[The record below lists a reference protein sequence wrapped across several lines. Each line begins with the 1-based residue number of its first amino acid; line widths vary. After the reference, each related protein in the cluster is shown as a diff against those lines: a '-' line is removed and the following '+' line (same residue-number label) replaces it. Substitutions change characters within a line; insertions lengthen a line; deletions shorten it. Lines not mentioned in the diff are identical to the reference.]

1 MVAAIDVTVIVL
13 NWNAAAE
20 TIACIDSVREN
31 LGVPLERLVVV
42 DNGSTDGSLALV
54 RAAFPGIPTL
64 EMIENLGFA
73 GACSMA
79 LSRELMRGTS
89 YVLLLNNDT
98 RAYRDFLSPILRYLE
113 ANPKVGVCGPI
124 ITDPRT
130 RLVQSAGVRLT
141 PHLLDSRILA
151 GGSLPANLERDSSPQ
166 RVDSLS
172 GSALVLRVSA
182 LRDIGLFDSQFFFY
196 EEETDLCVRA
206 RSHGYDVVLLPVA
219 GLHHAGSVTAGRLA
233 GFQEY
238 HRTRSRL
245 LLLRKH
251 HSPLFAYFATIAY
264 LVRQLI
270 IRTSQVAVRRRSW
283 DDLAAFLRA
292 VVTIPATRPHARP
305 EEARTLHPEA
315 G

>member
-1 MVAAIDVTVIVL
+1 MVAAIDLTVIVL
-13 NWNAAAE
+13 NWNDAAE

-31 LGVPLERLVVV
+31 LGVPLERIVVV
-42 DNGSTDGSLALV
+42 DNGSTDDSLTLV
-54 RAAFPGIPTL
+54 QVAFPGIPSL
-64 EMIENLGFA
+64 EMNENLGFA

-113 ANPKVGVCGPI
+113 ADPQVGVCGPI
-124 ITDPRT
+124 ITDSHT

-141 PHLLDSRILA
+141 PHLLDSRILD
-151 GGSLPANLERDSSPQ
+151 GGSLPANLEKANSPQ

-182 LRDIGLFDSQFFFY
+182 LREIGLFDSRFFFY
-196 EEETDLCVRA
+196 EEETDLCLRA
-206 RSHGYDVVLLPVA
+206 RGHGYDVVLFPVA

-245 LLLRKH
+245 LLIRKH

-270 IRTSQVAVRRRSW
+270 IRTSQVAVRRRNRN
-283 DDLAAFLRA
+283 DLVGFLRA
-292 VVTIPATRPHARP
+292 VVTTPAGRPHARP
-305 EEARTLHPEA
+305 EEARKLHLEA